1 MDSRVPLKTSPP
13 AVSSA
18 MAMMMWNPTGLRRGS
33 RTQPVVVVPADLDR
47 YPANN
52 PALIGSLHNIGYYQ
66 GIMSNTNNYA
76 TVSRLDVSE
85 VVNGKM
91 IEREIVDE
99 TQCQAYF
106 DVSYISESCIANAAL
121 TLPCRASRARRQMS
135 MSPFESCE

>member
-18 MAMMMWNPTGLRRGS
+18 MAMMMSNPTGLRRGS

-66 GIMSNTNNYA
+66 GIMSNANNYA
-76 TVSRLDVSE
+76 AVSRLDVSE

-106 DVSYISESCIANAAL
+106 DVSYRNAVSQVPL
-121 TLPCRASRARRQMS
+121 
-135 MSPFESCE
+135 